1 MSLDDPNALAG
12 ISNDGAPFFSS
23 EALSALGSDDPNQ
36 TPVPAQT
43 ESKRRRGSTAQT
55 PSKEAEIRE
64 LREFWKQYIRTPL
77 SGSSLMCSGN
87 DGSSPQTQRQAAPS
101 PFSYRRPR
109 VSSMPSTKSPLSVDR
124 ERPPQNCDDG
134 NVMSSIRT
142 TLTAQDDLKS
152 YEAAVL
158 ARKAPTTLRIGQ
170 KARRK
175 TGGPSPN
182 DSPQIP
188 NIHEEQKVI
197 NLNYSPTLSRPPSA
211 KGVPALPSLNFN
223 GKMHLPYTQD
233 QVSTSSPPSRESS
246 ISVDDS
252 TGSGS
257 SDREGLRPS
266 FKRLPSQALGPPNSK
281 RAQLSPE
288 DAGLGTDSASSSGIP
303 VPVYANRASDC
314 GVGVDFDGGN
324 VHSRPSS
331 SVPDRPTITVPGN
344 MFVEHGRPLTGI
356 PHHTFQHTD
365 RNIVNISERHRRM
378 SAPTMTAPSL
388 PSFTFVAPP
397 GPGPGAIP

>member
-12 ISNDGAPFFSS
+12 ISDGAPFFSND
-23 EALSALGSDDPNQ
+23 ALSALGSDDPNQ

-55 PSKEAEIRE
+55 PSREAEIRE
-64 LREFWKQYIRTPL
+64 LREFWKQCIRTPL

-109 VSSMPSTKSPLSVDR
+109 VSSMPSTKSPLSVDP
-124 ERPPQNCDDG
+124 ERPSQNCG
-134 NVMSSIRT
+134 SSIRT
-142 TLTAQDDLKS
+142 TLAAQDDLKS

-158 ARKAPTTLRIGQ
+158 ARKAPTTLRIGP

-175 TGGPSPN
+175 TGGPSPSQES
-182 DSPQIP
+182 SPQVP
-188 NIHEEQKVI
+188 SIHEEQKVI

-211 KGVPALPSLNFN
+211 KGGPALPSLNFT
-223 GKMHLPYTQD
+223 GKLLPAHLSYAQD
-233 QVSTSSPPSRESS
+233 QVSKSSPPSRESS

-257 SDREGLRPS
+257 PDREGLRPS

-288 DAGLGTDSASSSGIP
+288 EAGLGKPDSTSASGIP

-331 SVPDRPTITVPGN
+331 SVPDRPPITVPGN
-344 MFVEHGRPLTGI
+344 MFVEPGRPVTGI
-356 PHHTFQHTD
+356 PHRTFQHTD

-397 GPGPGAIP
+397 GPGPGANP